1 MLQDQSVERYRE
13 EKLKQMLE
21 YNVTLT
27 DLQKVA
33 DQTEYKK
40 EMSKVSGVKTMLQ
53 VHLKLFDIYQ
63 IIFRGQKQILRIE

>member
-40 EMSKVSGVKTMLQ
+40 EMSKVSAVKNNVTSTF
-53 VHLKLFDIYQ
+53 KAI
-63 IIFRGQKQILRIE
+63 

>member
-40 EMSKVSGVKTMLQ
+40 EMSKVSGVKNNVT
-53 VHLKLFDIYQ
+53 IQ
-63 IIFRGQKQILRIE
+63 IH

>member
-53 VHLKLFDIYQ
+53 IY
-63 IIFRGQKQILRIE
+63 

>member
-1 MLQDQSVERYRE
+1 MLQEQSLERYRE

-21 YNVTLT
+21 HNVTLT

-40 EMSKVSGVKTMLQ
+40 EMSKVSG
-53 VHLKLFDIYQ
+53 LKQ
-63 IIFRGQKQILRIE
+63 

>member
-1 MLQDQSVERYRE
+1 
-13 EKLKQMLE
+13 MLE

-40 EMSKVSGVKTMLQ
+40 EMSKVSAVKNNVTSTF
-53 VHLKLFDIYQ
+53 KAI
-63 IIFRGQKQILRIE
+63 